1 MNVKVLMKLKKT
13 LIVSRLT
20 IVKMCRH
27 VYYV

>member
-1 MNVKVLMKLKKT
+1 MNVKVLTKLKKMS
-13 LIVSRLT
+13 IVSRLT